1 VGASCIYPLLGTAF
15 RPNWSFSGTELD
27 PESYD
32 WATRNVELN
41 DLSSRITLHK
51 VDVGASKL
59 IPLDRMGTGSDGEV
73 HVDFLMCNP
82 PFFTSES
89 DMSATFTNKKE
100 PPSAICTGASV
111 EMIYE
116 QGGDLGFAVNL
127 ANESKVLG
135 QRIQW
140 YTCMLGKLQSA
151 LELVTHI
158 KSLRCDNWAVGTLIA
173 GSRTRRWVIGWSWA
187 NYRPFNVSL
196 CGLFIVPG
204 GKSLDPCIAIIELS
218 VRFLNE

>member
-15 RPNWSFSGTELD
+15 RPNWSFQGTELD

-41 DLSSRITLHK
+41 DLSSRITLHQ
-51 VDVGASKL
+51 VDAGVSKL
-59 IPLDRMGTGSDGEV
+59 IPLDRVRIGSDGGS

-89 DMSATFTNKKE
+89 DMLATFTNKKE

-116 QGGDLGFAVNL
+116 HGGDLGFAVNL

-140 YTCMLGKLQSA
+140 YTCMLGKLKSA
-151 LELVTHI
+151 LELVTHL
-158 KSLRCDNWAVGTLIA
+158 KSLGCGNWAVGTLIA

-187 NYRPFNVSL
+187 NYRPLNVSL
-196 CGLFIVPG
+196 CGLLIVPG
-204 GKSLDPCIAIIELS
+204 IHHFTPALPSLDYMHS
-218 VRFLNE
+218 F